1 MSQCTISLLLLS
13 QEMSI
18 FRGIRAGVFCL
29 ICASQPK
36 AKVISF
42 YLNSKAI
49 LTEKKHQKKKNFFSK
64 ELAPKSSWVREEPKN
79 SNNACCH
86 PCNTTFSLSNIGR
99 GALVSHE
106 NNKNTRT
113 S

>member
-1 MSQCTISLLLLS
+1 MLGLNLILAYITMSQYTISLLLLS

-49 LTEKKHQKKKNFFSK
+49 LTEKKHQKKKLFFK
-64 ELAPKSSWVREEPKN
+64 RTGPKIFMGKRRTEELQQCLLSSMQ
-79 SNNACCH
+79 H
-86 PCNTTFSLSNIGR
+86 NI
-99 GALVSHE
+99 
-106 NNKNTRT
+106 
-113 S
+113 